1 MSDTIGTYYFQLAPS
16 TEGIGNSISKA
27 LGDVGEES
35 GKSFSSGFGKV
46 FGTAGAVIGGVT
58 AAIGGISSA
67 VVSATSNV
75 ASYADNIDKMSQK
88 MGISAQAYQEWDA
101 VMQHSGTSM
110 ESLKASMKTMA
121 NAAQEGNEAFAAL
134 GISEKMIA
142 EMSQED
148 LFSQV
153 ITGLQNMEEGT
164 QRTYLAGQLLGRGA
178 TELGALLNTSA
189 EDTQAM
195 KDRVHELNGVLS
207 DESVKA
213 GAAFQDQLQDM
224 QTSFQSI
231 GRNLISEFLPGITTA
246 MSGLTDIFKGG
257 FFNQLKGQ
265 GEINKGIDEILTQ
278 ITNKIP
284 EIMKI
289 GSTIIL
295 ALANS
300 LISNLPSLITTGM
313 SVLESLLLGIT
324 QMLPRVVEMAGTIIV
339 EIVNGLSEA
348 APILIPAVIS
358 AALSAVQALID
369 NLPTILTSIL
379 GLVESVADSL
389 LNDGLPLLLEK
400 LPDIILGICD
410 FVISA
415 IPQIIQS
422 VNSIT
427 LAIVQAFPSILDSLT
442 DSLPLIITGIIDA
455 ILSNLPLFVDAGIQL
470 FVGLIA
476 ALPQIIVAIVSSV
489 PKIVQN
495 LITAFKNNGP
505 KMKESG
511 KKLLTSL
518 GDGLKNLGN
527 TIKDA
532 VSKIW
537 NAIKTA
543 FTNHFSIIKEIGGNI
558 IKGLADGITSKISS
572 VVDTAKSVA
581 SSIAD
586 AFTGFFGISSPS
598 KLFAEY
604 GQYIDEGF
612 AEGISD
618 NQKVVSDAMDDLNS
632 SIVGDIKT
640 NASVAYDGGYGSR
653 QISNNTDSR
662 LYNLLSKYLPELA
675 KGSNS
680 KLTIEADSKGLFNVM
695 VKESNDFKKQ
705 TGRSAFA

>member
-1 MSDTIGTYYFQLAPS
+1 MAETIGTYYFQLAPT
-16 TEGIGNSISKA
+16 TEGIGNSISQA
-27 LGDVGEES
+27 LGNAGEQS
-35 GKSFSSGFGKV
+35 GKSFSGSFSKVLGTSG
-46 FGTAGAVIGGVT
+46 AI
-58 AAIGGISSA
+58 IGGIATA
-67 VVSATSNV
+67 VGAIGTSFVNAATNV
-75 ASYADNIDKMSQK
+75 ASYGDSIDKMSQK
-88 MGISAQAYQEWDA
+88 MGISAEAYQEWDA

-110 ESLKASMKTMA
+110 DSLKASMKTMA
-121 NAAQEGNEAFAAL
+121 NAALTGNEAFQAL
-134 GISEKMIA
+134 GISEK
-142 EMSQED
+142 EVGELSQED
-148 LFSQV
+148 LFSRV
-153 ITGLQNMEEGT
+153 ISGLQGMEEGT
-164 QRTYLAGQLLGRGA
+164 ERTYLAGQLLGRGA

-195 KDRVHELNGVLS
+195 KDEVHALGGVLS
-207 DESVKA
+207 DDAVKSA
-213 GAAFQDQLQDM
+213 AAFQDQLQDM

-265 GEINKGIDEILTQ
+265 GEINKGIDEIITQ

-324 QMLPRVVEMAGTIIV
+324 QMLPRIVEMAGTIIV
-339 EIVNGLSEA
+339 EIVNGLTEA

-358 AALSAVQALID
+358 AALSAIQALI
-369 NLPTILTSIL
+369 NELPTILTSIL
-379 GLVESVADSL
+379 GLIQSVADSL

-410 FVISA
+410 FVIAA
-415 IPQIIQS
+415 IPQIMQS

-442 DSLPLIITGIIDA
+442 DSLPLIITGVIDA

-640 NASVAYDGGYGSR
+640 NASVAYDSGFSTR
-653 QISNNTDSR
+653 CTAANDSK
-662 LYNLLSKYLPELA
+662 LIDLLAEYLPYLANGSNVNVTFNTNA
-675 KGSNS
+675 KG
-680 KLTIEADSKGLFNVM
+680 IFDI
-695 VKESNDFKKQ
+695 VKKENNDYKKQ
-705 TGRSAFA
+705 RGISAFV

>member
-1 MSDTIGTYYFQLAPS
+1 MAETIGTYYFQLAPT
-16 TEGIGNSISKA
+16 TEGIGNSISQA
-27 LGDVGEES
+27 LGNAGEQG
-35 GKSFSSGFGKV
+35 GKSFSGSFSKVLGTSG
-46 FGTAGAVIGGVT
+46 AI
-58 AAIGGISSA
+58 IGGIATA
-67 VVSATSNV
+67 VGAIGTSFVNAATNV
-75 ASYADNIDKMSQK
+75 ASYGDNIDKMSQK
-88 MGISAQAYQEWDA
+88 MGISAEAYQEWDA

-110 ESLKASMKTMA
+110 DSLKASMKTMA
-121 NAAQEGNEAFAAL
+121 NAALTGNEAFQAL
-134 GISEKMIA
+134 GISEK
-142 EMSQED
+142 EVGELSQED
-148 LFSQV
+148 LFSRV
-153 ITGLQNMEEGT
+153 ISGLQGMEEGT
-164 QRTYLAGQLLGRGA
+164 ERTYLAGQLLGRGA
-178 TELGALLNTSA
+178 TELGALLNTTA
-189 EDTQAM
+189 EETQAM
-195 KDRVHELNGVLS
+195 KDEVHALGGVLS
-207 DESVKA
+207 DDAVKSA
-213 GAAFQDQLQDM
+213 AAFQDQLQDM

-265 GEINKGIDEILTQ
+265 GEINKGIDEIITQ

-324 QMLPRVVEMAGTIIV
+324 QMLPRIVEMAGTIIV
-339 EIVNGLSEA
+339 EIVNGLTEA

-358 AALSAVQALID
+358 AALSAIQALI
-369 NLPTILTSIL
+369 NELPTILTSIL
-379 GLVESVADSL
+379 GLIQSVADSL

-415 IPQIIQS
+415 IPQIMQS

-442 DSLPLIITGIIDA
+442 DSLPLIITGVIDA

-558 IKGLADGITSKISS
+558 IKGLADGITSKVSS
-572 VVDTAKSVA
+572 VIDTVKGVA

-586 AFTGFFGISSPS
+586 TFKGFFGISSPS

-604 GQYIDEGF
+604 GQYVDEGF

-640 NASVAYDGGYGSR
+640 NASVAYDSGFSTR
-653 QISNNTDSR
+653 CTATNDSK
-662 LYNLLSKYLPELA
+662 LIDLLAEYLPYLANGSNVNVTLNTNA
-675 KGSNS
+675 KG
-680 KLTIEADSKGLFNVM
+680 IFDI
-695 VKESNDFKKQ
+695 VKKENNDYKKQ
-705 TGRSAFA
+705 RGVSAFV